1 MLAPGGT
8 RIDDVDKTK
17 VTEHCVFKTEENH
30 TAVRSY
36 AQVFNKLIR
45 RYKYLE
51 KTFEEEIKK
60 LLLFL
65 KAFTESEQTKLAM
78 LTGILL
84 ANGTLPPPI
93 LTSLFSDNLVK
104 EGISASFAV
113 KMFKAWIAEKDANAV
128 TSALRK
134 ANLDKKLLELFPA
147 NKQNVEHFTKY
158 FTEAGLKELSDFLR
172 VQQSLG
178 TRKELQK
185 ELQERLSQQ
194 CPIREIVVYVKEEM
208 KKNDLQE
215 QAVIGL
221 LWTCLMNDVEWN
233 KKEELVT
240 EQALK
245 HLKAHT
251 QGQSELVLLLK
262 IQEYCYDNIHFMK
275 SFSKIVVLFYKAD
288 VLSEEAILKWYKDA
302 HAAKGKSVFLE
313 QMKKFV
319 EWLQNAEEEGS
330 IVVTVCDHP
339 PLQKKQLFF
348 CSPLIGG
355 ACSAVSVRVGA
366 NVHAGARQRA
376 SCTPVETTPVSCY
389 RLSLRVIAVCRVAMA
404 DKEAAFDDAVEE
416 RVINEEYK
424 IWKKNTPFLYDLV
437 MTHALEWPSL
447 TAQWLPDV
455 TRPEG
460 KDFSVH
466 RLVLGTHTSDEQN
479 HLVIASVQ
487 LPNDDAQFDASH
499 YDSEKGE
506 FGGFGSVSGKIEIE
520 IKINHEGEVN
530 RARYMP
536 QNPCIIATKTPTSDV
551 LVFDYTKHP
560 SKPDPSGECTPDLR
574 LRGHQKEGY
583 GLSWNPNLSGCLLS
597 ASDDH
602 TICLWDISTVPKE
615 GKIVDAKTIFTGHTA
630 VVEDVSWHLL
640 HESLFGSVADDQKL
654 MIWDTRSNNTSK
666 PSHAVDAH
674 TAEVNCLSFNPY
686 SEFIL
691 ATGSADKTVALWD
704 LRNLKLKLHSF
715 ESHKDEIFQVQWSP
729 HNETILA
736 SSGTDRRLNVWDLSK
751 IGEEQSPEDAEDGPP
766 ELLFIHG
773 GHTAKIS
780 DFSWNPNEPW
790 VICSVSEDNIM
801 QVWQMAENI
810 YNDEDPEG
818 AADTEVQG

>member
-1 MLAPGGT
+1 
-8 RIDDVDKTK
+8 
-17 VTEHCVFKTEENH
+17 
-30 TAVRSY
+30 
-36 AQVFNKLIR
+36 
-45 RYKYLE
+45 
-51 KTFEEEIKK
+51 
-60 LLLFL
+60 
-65 KAFTESEQTKLAM
+65 
-78 LTGILL
+78 
-84 ANGTLPPPI
+84 
-93 LTSLFSDNLVK
+93 
-104 EGISASFAV
+104 
-113 KMFKAWIAEKDANAV
+113 
-128 TSALRK
+128 
-134 ANLDKKLLELFPA
+134 
-147 NKQNVEHFTKY
+147 
-158 FTEAGLKELSDFLR
+158 
-172 VQQSLG
+172 
-178 TRKELQK
+178 
-185 ELQERLSQQ
+185 
-194 CPIREIVVYVKEEM
+194 
-208 KKNDLQE
+208 
-215 QAVIGL
+215 
-221 LWTCLMNDVEWN
+221 
-233 KKEELVT
+233 
-240 EQALK
+240 
-245 HLKAHT
+245 
-251 QGQSELVLLLK
+251 
-262 IQEYCYDNIHFMK
+262 
-275 SFSKIVVLFYKAD
+275 
-288 VLSEEAILKWYKDA
+288 
-302 HAAKGKSVFLE
+302 
-313 QMKKFV
+313 
-319 EWLQNAEEEGS
+319 
-330 IVVTVCDHP
+330 
-339 PLQKKQLFF
+339 
-348 CSPLIGG
+348 
-355 ACSAVSVRVGA
+355 
-366 NVHAGARQRA
+366 
-376 SCTPVETTPVSCY
+376 
-389 RLSLRVIAVCRVAMA
+389 MA

-460 KDFSVH
+460 KDFSIH

-536 QNPCIIATKTPTSDV
+536 QNPCIIATKTPSSDV

-560 SKPDPSGECTPDLR
+560 SKP
-574 LRGHQKEGY
+574 
-583 GLSWNPNLSGCLLS
+583 
-597 ASDDH
+597 
-602 TICLWDISTVPKE
+602 
-615 GKIVDAKTIFTGHTA
+615 
-630 VVEDVSWHLL
+630 
-640 HESLFGSVADDQKL
+640 
-654 MIWDTRSNNTSK
+654 WDTRSNNTSK
-666 PSHAVDAH
+666 PSHSVDAH

-818 AADTEVQG
+818 SVDPEGQGS